1 MKIIEITELT
11 PLQEK
16 QLIEV
21 WEESVK
27 STHFFLSEAEI
38 QKIKAMVP
46 QALNGVSHLIVAASE
61 DVNFVAFMGIEKQK
75 LEMLFI
81 YPEEQGKGLGR
92 KLLKYA
98 MEKYA
103 VNELTVNEENGLA
116 KDFYEH
122 MGFSVYKRTDHD
134 EEGNPYP
141 LLYMK
146 RV

>member
-92 KLLKYA
+92 KLLQYA

-122 MGFSVYKRTDHD
+122 MGFSVYKRTDHY

>member
-92 KLLKYA
+92 KLLQYA

>member
-11 PLQEK
+11 QLQEK

-92 KLLKYA
+92 KLLQYA

>member
-92 KLLKYA
+92 KLLQYA

-134 EEGNPYP
+134 EKGNPYP

>member
-27 STHFFLSEAEI
+27 STHFFLSEAKI

-92 KLLKYA
+92 KLLQYA